1 MVSDSLEL
9 AKQKKE
15 VTKMQLEREETELK
29 YSRKLAKEAIAVAD
43 DALRKEESADDDR
56 KFEAKVTAA
65 FLVERSRRQ

>member
-9 AKQKKE
+9 AKQKKD

-29 YSRKLAKEAIAVAD
+29 YSQKLAKEAIAVAD

-56 KFEAKVTAA
+56 KFEAKVTSA
-65 FLVERSRRQ
+65 FLVERSSSQ